1 MDGANLLEGFHVE
14 VLLVAQDDVA
24 VGLLG
29 HGALLK
35 VDHVLEGHAGQ
46 RLVDLLVEVVIDTL
60 EAGFE
65 IGVDDTKLGDSVA
78 CQLLGESLLGQVER
92 LVALRDGVEY
102 LVEGAYAVHHLV
114 VLRDDIGNSVLW
126 MSGLWRVVVE
136 RAGAVCQ
143 SACLAQLLEDYGVH
157 ASAEV
162 LVEEG
167 AYCCLVGVPRLV
179 LIVIHYEIDVLGV
192 VGRNPHLVLWSG
204 LLHVVAVLERLS
216 HLLGSGVL
224 LVDDGC
230 EVLDAAW
237 AIVEYLVL
245 VSGQCLDEVD
255 QGLWVGG
262 AHLVNAHPVELAV
275 VLAILSQGAQG
286 AEVGALV
293 LLAVFAVFDIEAY
306 HVVIGLLVGLGV
318 VHHVLGYGE
327 RLGQVLVQTADDEA
341 QVVCTHAEAGLASQL
356 VQLLVD
362 VGQRLAL
369 GTDVAEVVCGNGV
382 AVVGR

>member
-1 MDGANLLEGFHVE
+1 M
-14 VLLVAQDDVA
+14 
-24 VGLLG
+24 
-29 HGALLK
+29 
-35 VDHVLEGHAGQ
+35 
-46 RLVDLLVEVVIDTL
+46 
-60 EAGFE
+60 
-65 IGVDDTKLGDSVA
+65 
-78 CQLLGESLLGQVER
+78 
-92 LVALRDGVEY
+92 
-102 LVEGAYAVHHLV
+102 
-114 VLRDDIGNSVLW
+114 
-126 MSGLWRVVVE
+126 
-136 RAGAVCQ
+136 
-143 SACLAQLLEDYGVH
+143 
-157 ASAEV
+157 
-162 LVEEG
+162 
-167 AYCCLVGVPRLV
+167 
-179 LIVIHYEIDVLGV
+179 
-192 VGRNPHLVLWSG
+192 
-204 LLHVVAVLERLS
+204 
-216 HLLGSGVL
+216 L

-262 AHLVNAHPVELAV
+262 AHLVNAHLVELAV

-286 AEVGALV
+286 VEVGALV
-293 LLAVFAVFDIEAY
+293 LLAVFAVFDIETY

-318 VHHVLGYGE
+318 LHHVLGYGE
-327 RLGQVLVQTADDEA
+327 RLGQVLVQAADDEA